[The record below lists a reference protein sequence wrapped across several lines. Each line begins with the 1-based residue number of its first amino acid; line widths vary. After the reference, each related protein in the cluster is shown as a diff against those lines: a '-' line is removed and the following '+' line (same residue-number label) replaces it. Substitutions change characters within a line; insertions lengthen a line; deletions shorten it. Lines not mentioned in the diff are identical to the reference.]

1 MTQKDRILKYMKDFG
16 SISALEA
23 MKDLGIMRLA
33 SRISEMIAEGV
44 QIEKK
49 YEKGENRYNEPI
61 YYVRYSLGG
70 NEENVKSL

>member
-61 YYVRYSLGG
+61 YYVRYSLS
-70 NEENVKSL
+70 EEEKEI